1 MITRSIELMLSKPG
15 IYVIGGNYGM
25 MACEV
30 DGAGRCW
37 SIDPRTMLPDNEL
50 LPGGWEIHLIGVI
63 FGPLARMLASP
74 KQHNLTGEQRIIPA
88 PQPGEPPWPNSSTS
102 T

>member
-1 MITRSIELMLSKPG
+1 MITRSIEVMLSKPG
-15 IYVIGGNYGM
+15 IYVVGGHWGM

-30 DGAGRCW
+30 DDAGRCW
-37 SIDPRTMLPDNEL
+37 SVVPETMERDNEL
-50 LPGGWEIHLIGVI
+50 PQGGWSIHTIGVI
-63 FGPLARMLASP
+63 FGPLARMPEPA
-74 KQHNLTGEQRIIPA
+74 KQQNQTGEQRIIQQ

>member
-15 IYVIGGNYGM
+15 IYVINGHYGM
-25 MACEV
+25 IAVEV

-37 SIDPRTMLPDNEL
+37 NLNPHTMLQEREL
-50 LPGGWEIHLIGVI
+50 PEGGWDIHAIGVI
-63 FGPLARMLASP
+63 FGPLARPLPPP
-74 KQHNLTGEQRIIPA
+74 KKHDAIGAQRIIPELK
-88 PQPGEPPWPNSSTS
+88 PGDPPWPSSSTS